1 MITKSPTKIVPPP
14 EPSPLLDAVTTLTT
28 VLEAENKALRQ
39 SDFGASGALADAK
52 RLAIVSLESLT
63 HHQPPSPRLMPEALH
78 RRLDS
83 AIEQNRLLL
92 RRSIDTQQRVIA
104 TILQAIDPEP
114 LDGHYPGHNGAES
127 SHRNTAPVA
136 LTLRA

>member
-1 MITKSPTKIVPPP
+1 MIAKSKVKTLPSPQ
-14 EPSPLLDAVTTLTT
+14 PSPLLEAVTTLAK
-28 VLEAENKALRQ
+28 VLEAENGALRQ

-63 HHQPPSPRLMPEALH
+63 LHQPPSPSLMPEALH

-114 LDGHYPGHNGAES
+114 ADQHYPGQNGAET
-127 SHRNTAPVA
+127 SHRHTAPVA